1 MFAFLKAMGHH
12 ADILNLI
19 KLNKPL
25 NLTEDVVQVTDE
37 LGSIFLLLDSFGFIK
52 PLFLKL
58 VRKSVIRQL
67 SH

>member
-58 VRKSVIRQL
+58 VRKLVIRQL

>member
-37 LGSIFLLLDSFGFIK
+37 LGSIFLLLDSFCFIK

-58 VRKSVIRQL
+58 VRKLVIRQL